1 MDVPP
6 FKPNTIGVYA
16 RCHSMLISDMVTSP
30 PGVSVHKNSL
40 SPYGA
45 SCYEIRDID
54 GFNSEKLVRFLQS
67 QLVGCSHE
75 LF

>member
-30 PGVSVHKNSL
+30 PGVSVD
-40 SPYGA
+40 YGGTKRYKINKK
-45 SCYEIRDID
+45 SRR
-54 GFNSEKLVRFLQS
+54 KLK
-67 QLVGCSHE
+67 
-75 LF
+75 